1 MITLYHAPASRSS
14 RFVWLLEEIGEPYE
28 VKLVP
33 MKRRDG
39 SGEPPPPAYRKIH
52 PHAKV
57 PAIVHEG
64 VVIFE
69 SAAVALYLSDAFP
82 AANVGPRIGDPKRG
96 PYLTWLAYY
105 TGVME
110 PAYVGK
116 ALGFTTINS
125 TTGWASTDDV
135 FAHIVG
141 ALSRGPYLLGEQ
153 FSTADVLI
161 GSTLALFKGSP
172 LMPAN
177 EVVSAYVE
185 RIAKRPAYVR
195 AAAKDKDGTPIA
207 VLGAS

>member
-14 RFVWLLEEIGEPYE
+14 RFLWLLEEIGAPYE
-28 VKLVP
+28 VKLVSL
-33 MKRRDG
+33 KRRDG
-39 SGEPPPPAYRKIH
+39 SGAPPPPAYRKIH

-57 PAIVHEG
+57 PAIVHDG
-64 VVIFE
+64 AVIFE
-69 SAAVALYLSDAFP
+69 SAAVALYLGDAFP
-82 AANVGPRIGDPKRG
+82 GAKVGVPIGDPQRG

-153 FSTADVLI
+153 FTTADVLI

-172 LMPAN
+172 LMPPN
-177 EVVSAYVE
+177 EVVTAYID
-185 RIAKRPAYVR
+185 RIGKRPAYMR
-195 AAAKDKDGTPIA
+195 AAGKDADGTPFA
-207 VLGAS
+207 G